1 VTLKSNQIKKLLAIG
16 DSFTYGSELKDFSMA
31 LPSVVSWP
39 YILGN
44 QLGYNVVNRGVVGS
58 GNIKMVR
65 TLVEENINEYDLVII
80 AWSGFDRIELADEY
94 SVWGTHVGANKSNY
108 RITEPA
114 VEFRGTII
122 DYFNRHHNDDYLYRQ
137 QYLVQII
144 LAQNYLK
151 CHKKNYVMLDAF
163 LNHTFLGR
171 ADPKNKDLIDQIDTT
186 HFLGWPNES
195 MLEWTAKVPYGPGKH
210 FLEEGHQIV
219 AKKIF
224 KHLDIAV

>member
-1 VTLKSNQIKKLLAIG
+1 MKKLLAIG

-31 LPSVVSWP
+31 SPSVVSWP

-44 QLGYNVVNRGVVGS
+44 QLGYDVVNRGVVGS

-94 SVWGTHVGANKSNY
+94 SVWGTHIGANKSNY

-114 VEFRGTII
+114 VKFRGIII
-122 DYFNRHHNDDYLYRQ
+122 DYFNRYHNDDYLYRQ

-144 LAQNYLK
+144 LAQTYLK
-151 CHKKNYVMLDAF
+151 YHKKNYVMLDAF
-163 LNHTFLGR
+163 LNHTFSGR
-171 ADPKNKDLIDQIDTT
+171 ADPKNKDLIDQIDTS

-195 MLEWTAKVPYGPGKH
+195 MLEWTAEVPYGSGKH

>member
-1 VTLKSNQIKKLLAIG
+1 LKSNQIKKLLAIG